1 MDNKAIE
8 EKAIICFKDYILD
21 SKVISPFLN
30 ENDKE
35 PCWDGHLYVFSDV
48 TKKKEFLVGR
58 IPVQVKGKV
67 VSNFITKKYKYPI
80 DIRDLNAYK
89 NDPTIY
95 VVCQLKE
102 NSKGYKLFYRSLLP
116 ETIKNLL
123 KGKNGQKSISV
134 LLHDIPQDIKDFEDR
149 AKIFIGDRKKQLSFV
164 DSKPFTLEDARQ
176 RQITNFTFLAPSR
189 GMNQFEIMSY
199 LSSNPSFLYAKVDT
213 SLDIDFPIAGGPMSF
228 VFNQTVYED
237 IKVGERVFYNQYV
250 KEIKDGE
257 MRIYVGNFMRLIIT
271 PDKKSESYHLNYNF
285 DSKTTSLNERL
296 IETEFIRSLSE
307 SGSFQIGELNLQIPI
322 TDEQYIAANNQE
334 LQNWRELKT
343 LLDTLNVDKDLN
355 IEDLKEKDSEYINI
369 LVKTILHKQ
378 TMGLTIK
385 DNVIVNIAVSN
396 VKLLLWASVNADG
409 SCSVGD
415 FFDGRVELMHRLDDG
430 KDVKVTPFSYLQKE
444 DLWIELDNIPFKNIV
459 KYYDD
464 IRPMHKHIFD
474 IANFDILFM
483 LKAYDKI
490 EDKESV
496 RCRSL
501 LKASMELCDWL
512 LNHNNAPAKDMI
524 YRLNRLQIIKRER
537 PLSMEELQYL
547 DKIICSEDIAPNIK
561 VGACLLA
568 EAKDEFHSLYGQC
581 SAQQQN
587 ELESFPVWY
596 FRKYVN

>member
-1 MDNKAIE
+1 MDSKAIE
-8 EKAIICFKDYILD
+8 DKAIICFKDYILD
-21 SKVISPFLN
+21 SEIVSPFLN

-48 TKKKEFLVGR
+48 SKKKEYLLGR

-67 VSNFITKKYKYPI
+67 VKNFITKKYKYPI

-95 VVCQLKE
+95 VVCQIKE
-102 NSKGYKLFYRSLLP
+102 NSKEYKLFYRSLLP
-116 ETIKNLL
+116 ETVKNLL
-123 KGKNGQKSISV
+123 KGKDGQKTISV
-134 LLHDIPQDIKDFEDR
+134 LFHDIPYDIKDFEDR

-164 DSKPFTLEDARQ
+164 DSKPFTLEDARKK
-176 RQITNFTFLAPSR
+176 QITNFTFLAPSR
-189 GMNQFEIMSY
+189 GMDQFEIMSY
-199 LSSNPSFLYAKVDT
+199 LSSHPSFLYAKVDS

-237 IKVGERVFYNQYV
+237 IKVGEKVFYNQYV

-257 MRIYVGNFMRLIIT
+257 MRIYVGDFMRLIIT
-271 PDKKSESYHLNYNF
+271 PDKKSKSFHLNYNF

-296 IETEFIRSLSE
+296 IEAEFIKSLSE

-355 IEDLKEKDSEYINI
+355 IGDLKEKDSEYINI

-378 TMGLTIK
+378 TVGLTIK
-385 DNVIVNIAVSN
+385 DNVIVNLAVSN

-490 EDKESV
+490 EDKQSV

-512 LNHNNAPAKDMI
+512 LNHNNAPAKDVI

-581 SAQQQN
+581 SAQQLN

>member
-1 MDNKAIE
+1 MDSKAIE
-8 EKAIICFKDYILD
+8 DKAIICFKDYILD
-21 SKVISPFLN
+21 SEIVSPFLN

-48 TKKKEFLVGR
+48 SKKKESLLGR

-67 VSNFITKKYKYPI
+67 VKNFITKKYKYPI

-95 VVCQLKE
+95 VVCQIKE
-102 NSKGYKLFYRSLLP
+102 NSKEYKLFYRSLLP
-116 ETIKNLL
+116 ETVKNLL
-123 KGKNGQKSISV
+123 KGKDGQKTISV
-134 LLHDIPQDIKDFEDR
+134 LFHDIPYDIKDFEDR

-164 DSKPFTLEDARQ
+164 DSKPFTLEDARKK
-176 RQITNFTFLAPSR
+176 QITNFTFLAPSR
-189 GMNQFEIMSY
+189 GMDQFEIMSY

-355 IEDLKEKDSEYINI
+355 IGDLKEKDSEYINI

-385 DNVIVNIAVSN
+385 DNVIVNLAVSK
-396 VKLLLWASVNADG
+396 VKL
-409 SCSVGD
+409 
-415 FFDGRVELMHRLDDG
+415 
-430 KDVKVTPFSYLQKE
+430 
-444 DLWIELDNIPFKNIV
+444 
-459 KYYDD
+459 
-464 IRPMHKHIFD
+464 
-474 IANFDILFM
+474 
-483 LKAYDKI
+483 
-490 EDKESV
+490 
-496 RCRSL
+496 
-501 LKASMELCDWL
+501 
-512 LNHNNAPAKDMI
+512 
-524 YRLNRLQIIKRER
+524 
-537 PLSMEELQYL
+537 
-547 DKIICSEDIAPNIK
+547 
-561 VGACLLA
+561 
-568 EAKDEFHSLYGQC
+568 
-581 SAQQQN
+581 
-587 ELESFPVWY
+587 
-596 FRKYVN
+596 